1 VEHYRLGTNEI
12 RRESGPNHGPTAE
25 GQNS

>member
-12 RRESGPNHGPTAE
+12 RREFGPNHGPTA
-25 GQNS
+25 GY